1 MKVTFSD
8 GSYPCP
14 LLQEALDTVLMVF
27 PELKI
32 HVMGREYFVIGNR
45 QAVSKYARAY
55 FKALPV
61 NDDYNVVVK
70 RRYGK
75 WDDTAIKSFLSA
87 FKGCHN
93 PKPVFHFWDGVN

>member
-1 MKVTFSD
+1 MQVTFSD
-8 GSYPCP
+8 GSYHCP

-32 HVMGREYFVIGNR
+32 HVTGREY
-45 QAVSKYARAY
+45 
-55 FKALPV
+55 